1 MGIVFKQTFSNT
13 IVTFVG
19 FGIGAINTL
28 FLYTNFLTKEN
39 YGLVTVILA
48 TAALLM
54 PLLTFGV
61 QNTLVKF
68 YSSYKDSDDVKY
80 FLNLMLYL
88 PLLTIIP
95 FTLFSYFGTDFIG
108 DFLAE
113 KNEEVKGYVWYIY
126 FVGLAM
132 SYFEIF
138 YSWVKVHMKSVFG
151 NFMKEVFGRLCIA
164 ILLVL
169 VHYNV
174 ITVDLFLKS
183 LVGVY
188 VLRMVVMKLY
198 AFSLEIPSLKFRLPK
213 NYSSIIK
220 YSALIILGGS
230 AAVILLE
237 IDKFMLNQYLAIEN
251 VAFYGVS
258 VFIATVITV
267 PSRAMH
273 QITHPLTA
281 KLLNSKD
288 KPELRKLY
296 KKSSLT
302 LFIISGIIFLLIILN
317 LQELYKLMPVAYR
330 GGMLVVFLIGLT
342 KVLDALL
349 GNSNSILF
357 NSDYYRA
364 ILVMGV
370 LLAIVVVLLNYM
382 LIPAYGLGGAAWATF
397 IAIASFNTVKIG
409 YVYAK
414 FKMHPFTLD
423 TLKVLLLLCLLGG
436 VFFFINFNFHPILN
450 IAIKSIFIGVVYIF
464 VLYKLRVSEDVYSIV
479 SSYLSKKETKK

>member
-13 IVTFVG
+13 IVTFLG

-28 FLYTNFLTKEN
+28 FLYTNFLSKEN

-68 YSSYKDSDDVKY
+68 YSSYKDGNEAKS
-80 FLNLMLYL
+80 FLSLMLYL
-88 PLLTIIP
+88 PMLIIIP
-95 FTLFSYFGTDFIG
+95 FTLITFFATDFIG

-113 KNEEVKGYVWYIY
+113 KNQEVKGYVWYIF

-169 VHYNV
+169 VYYKL
-174 ITVDLFLKS
+174 ISVDFFLKA

-188 VLRMVVMKLY
+188 VLRLLVMKWY
-198 AFSLEIPSLKFRLPK
+198 AFSLEMPGFNFKLPN
-213 NYSSIIK
+213 NYISIIK

-237 IDKFMLNQYLAIEN
+237 IDKFMLNQYVAIEN

-288 KPELRKLY
+288 KPELLKLY

-302 LFIISGIIFLLIILN
+302 LFIISGIIFLLIVLN
-317 LQELYKLMPVAYR
+317 LNELYKLMPVAYR

-370 LLAIVVVLLNYM
+370 LLAILVVALNYV
-382 LIPAYGLGGAAWATF
+382 LIPAYGLEGAAWASF
-397 IAIASFNTVKIG
+397 IAIAGFNAVKIG

-414 FKMHPFTLD
+414 FKMHPFSLD
-423 TLKVLLLLCLLGG
+423 TLKVLLVLCVLGG
-436 VFFFINFNFHPILN
+436 LFFFVNFKFYPVIN
-450 IAIKSIFIGVVYIF
+450 IALKSIIISVVYIF
-464 VLYKLRVSEDVYSIV
+464 VLYKLGVSKDVYGIV
-479 SSYLSKKETKK
+479 SPYLKKKRKQK

>member
-1 MGIVFKQTFSNT
+1 MGIVFKQTFNNT
-13 IVTFVG
+13 IVTFFG

-28 FLYTNFLTKEN
+28 FLYTNFLTKEY

-54 PLLTFGV
+54 PVLTFGA

-68 YSSYKDSDDVKY
+68 YSSYKDSKDVNS
-80 FLNLMLYL
+80 FLSLMLYL
-88 PLLTIIP
+88 PLILIIP
-95 FTLFSYFGTDFIG
+95 LGIFSYFANDFIG
-108 DFLAE
+108 NFIAE
-113 KNEEVKGYVWYIY
+113 KNEEVKDYVWYI
-126 FVGLAM
+126 FFIGLAM

-169 VHYNV
+169 VYYNV
-174 ITVDLFLKS
+174 ITVDFFLKA
-183 LVGVY
+183 LVAVY
-188 VLRMVVMKLY
+188 VLRMVIMKIY
-198 AFSLEIPSLKFRLPK
+198 AFTLEMPSFSFKLPN
-213 NYSSIIK
+213 NYVSIVK

-237 IDKFMLNQYLAIEN
+237 IDKFMLNQYVEIEN

-281 KLLNSKD
+281 KLLNNKD

-302 LFIISGIIFLLIILN
+302 LFIISGIIFLLIMLN

-330 GGMLVVFLIGLT
+330 GGVLVVFLIGLT
-342 KVLDALL
+342 KVLDSIL

-370 LLAIVVVLLNYM
+370 LLAILVVFLNYI
-382 LIPAYGLGGAAWATF
+382 LIPAYNLEGAAWATF
-397 IAIASFNTVKIG
+397 IAIASFNFAKIM

-414 FKMHPFTLD
+414 FKMHPFSID
-423 TLKVLLLLCLLGG
+423 TLKVLLILSALGG
-436 VFFFINFNFHPILN
+436 LFYFINFNFHPIVN
-450 IAIKSIFIGVVYIF
+450 IVLKSILISIVYVL

-479 SSYLSKKETKK
+479 SSYLKKKK